1 MISSSR
7 RLAPRGAVVLL
18 TAATLGVIVSHAP
31 TAMAGEGASI
41 AHASKKQKAA
51 ARKPYRQALE
61 ALEAKKFDEALAL
74 FRESYAIVASPN
86 SLLLIART
94 LVQLGR
100 EPEAYRELEAA
111 IDLAEE
117 LAKVDDKYKETAES
131 ARKELDELSKKIA
144 LVVVT
149 PSAQVT
155 LGAEAVPTEALGR
168 PLPYQPG
175 KLQVSI
181 RHTDGRE
188 TSEELELV
196 AGERRELSTAPPP
209 PRTASAPAPSVV
221 APAPSPAPP
230 TEDGVSKR
238 TLAYVAGGFGVL
250 GFGGFVGFTLLGR
263 SANEREGCAASV
275 CPEATL
281 EDAEQSSSYRTL
293 SLVGLG
299 VGVLGLASS
308 TYLFATSGAESEQGA
323 PKTAIA
329 VGPGRVLLHGT
340 F

>member
-1 MISSSR
+1 MFPMIPSSR

-74 FRESYAIVASPN
+74 FRESYAIAASPE
-86 SLLLIART
+86 SLLLIARA

-221 APAPSPAPP
+221 APAPSPEA
-230 TEDGVSKR
+230 GVSKR
-238 TLAYVAGGFGVL
+238 PLAYGAGGFGVL

-308 TYLFATSGAESEQGA
+308 T
-323 PKTAIA
+323 
-329 VGPGRVLLHGT
+329 
-340 F
+340 